1 MEKLYDHDSVMI
13 LTEGKEKKYF
23 LEPIYLY
30 QTDAIELNSKK
41 KVWKYI
47 SVGKKVIFKLA
58 SSSCSHSLLT

>member
-30 QTDAIELNSKK
+30 QPDAIELNSKK

-47 SVGKKVIFKLA
+47 SVGKKLFLNSQILPAATHF
-58 SSSCSHSLLT
+58 